1 MPLVGILCDD
11 PKFKGEP
18 YDFETCLS
26 CSRSGG
32 PRSCSSPYQLIYAM
46 GQNQIERKDA
56 GISATMLLDCS
67 RRVILQQE
75 EDYREHPSAFWPRL
89 RGTLAHLLVEQ
100 YSDGLEPKI
109 AEVRFRRTITI
120 GDDNF
125 EITGKPDMILP
136 ERKLI
141 IDYKS
146 NKNVDDS
153 YSPMIKGQAKQE
165 HVEQINIYRWLIA
178 GGVNMDT
185 GEITEIEI
193 EHGEIL
199 YFDLMRWKEPISV
212 PIWPLEQTEEFIRS
226 RIAPIHTYR
235 TTKEM
240 PPKLTDF
247 FGDPHIF
254 CSFCPLRKQC
264 DARA

>member
-11 PKFKGEP
+11 PKFKGEQ
-18 YDFETCLS
+18 YDFDTCLR
-26 CSRSGG
+26 CAATGG
-32 PRSCSSPYQLIYAM
+32 PRKCNTPYQLIYAM
-46 GQNQIERKDA
+46 GQNQVERKDA
-56 GISATMLLDCS
+56 GISATMLLDCA
-67 RRVILQQE
+67 RRVVLQKE
-75 EDYREHPSAFWPRL
+75 VDYYEHPSAFWPRL

-109 AEVRFRRTITI
+109 AEVRFRRTIEI
-120 GDDNF
+120 DGVAF

-146 NKNVDDS
+146 NKNVEDN
-153 YSPMIKGQAKQE
+153 YQPMKDGKAKKE
-165 HVEQINIYRWLIA
+165 HIEQINIYRWLIG

-185 GEITEIEI
+185 GEITNIDIE
-193 EHGEIL
+193 EGQIL

-212 PIWPLEQTEEFIRS
+212 PIWTLEETEEFIRE
-226 RIAPIHTYR
+226 RVRPLYIHE
-235 TTKEM
+235 TTGEL

-247 FGDPHIF
+247 FGDAHAF
-254 CSFCPLRKQC
+254 CSFCPLRKEC
-264 DARA
+264 YSRA

>member
-11 PKFKGEP
+11 PKHKGEQ
-18 YDFETCLS
+18 YDFETCLA
-26 CSRSGG
+26 CARDGG
-32 PRSCSSPYQLIYAM
+32 PRKCSSPYQLIYAM
-46 GQNQIERKDA
+46 GQNQVERKDA

-75 EDYREHPSAFWPRL
+75 VPYYEHPSAFWPRL
-89 RGTLAHLLVEQ
+89 RGTLAHLLVEE

-109 AEVRFRRTITI
+109 AEVRFRRTIEI
-120 GDDNF
+120 DGVAF

-153 YSPMIKGQAKQE
+153 YQPMVKGQAKQE
-165 HVEQINIYRWLIA
+165 HVEQINIYRWLIG

-185 GEITEIEI
+185 GEITNIEI
-193 EHGEIL
+193 ENGQIL

-212 PIWPLEQTEEFIRS
+212 PIWPIEQTEEFIRS
-226 RIAPIHTYR
+226 KVAPLYHHQQTR
-235 TTKEM
+235 EL

-247 FGDPHIF
+247 FGGPHVF
-254 CSFCPLRKQC
+254 CSFCPLREEC
-264 DARA
+264 YSRA